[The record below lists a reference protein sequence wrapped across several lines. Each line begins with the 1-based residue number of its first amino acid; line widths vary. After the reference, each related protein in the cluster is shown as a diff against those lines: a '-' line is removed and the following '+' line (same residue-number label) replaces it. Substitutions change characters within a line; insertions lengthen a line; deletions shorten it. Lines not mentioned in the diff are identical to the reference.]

1 MNETDEEIAAIV
13 RTARSF
19 VETRLRPR
27 ENAIDRAD
35 LIPENVIAALRSEAL
50 KLGLFAFNMPESL
63 GGLGLGPRAVAA
75 VEEVMGLTSMPLAEA
90 FGHLPMS
97 LVHVADHQRDWLLDP
112 LMRAEKTVAYAL
124 TEPGGGTD
132 LSSIRTRAVREGDAW
147 RLNGSKTFISHC
159 TTADYIIVLA
169 ATDTDA
175 RLSQRLTAFVV
186 PADAPGLTLDA
197 PFRKLGWHGYPIA
210 GFSLQDVLVSNANVL
225 GEPGQGLAVM
235 MSTINTDRR
244 WSANRANGMAMRL
257 MELVVPHVKDRV
269 VGGTPLADKQA
280 IQIMLADCD
289 VDLETSRLLALRAA
303 EAAADGADVAVWSS
317 RAKLYATEA
326 LTRIAD
332 RVLQIFGGAGFMADL
347 PVERIYRDARG
358 LRIGEGTSEI
368 QRLTIARALLA

>member
-1 MNETDEEIAAIV
+1 MNETEEEIAAIV

-19 VETRLRPR
+19 VENRLRPH
-27 ENAIDRAD
+27 ENAVDRAD
-35 LIPENVIAALRSEAL
+35 HMDEALIAELRTEAL
-50 KLGLFAFNMPESL
+50 KLGLFAFNMPEQV
-63 GGLGLGPRAVAA
+63 GGLGLGSRAVAA

-97 LVHVADHQRDWLLDP
+97 LIHVADAQRDWLLEP
-112 LMRAEKTVAYAL
+112 VMRAEKTLAYAL
-124 TEPGGGTD
+124 TEPGGGSD
-132 LSSIRTRAVREGDAW
+132 LSSIRTRAVRDGDGW
-147 RLNGSKTFISHC
+147 VLNGSKTFISHC

-169 ATDTDA
+169 ATDPEA
-175 RLSQRLTAFVV
+175 RLSRRLTAFVV
-186 PADAPGLTLDA
+186 PSDAPGLTLDA

-210 GFSLQDVLVSNANVL
+210 GFSLGDVRVPDANVL
-225 GEPGQGLAVM
+225 GEPGRGLEVM
-235 MSTINTDRR
+235 MSTVNTDRR
-244 WSANRANGMAMRL
+244 WSANRANGMAARL
-257 MELVVPHVKDRV
+257 MELVLPHVKDRQ
-269 VGGTPLADKQA
+269 VGGAALATKQA
-280 IQIMLADCD
+280 IQMMLADCD

-303 EAAADGADVAVWSS
+303 DAADGPDVAVWSS

-358 LRIGEGTSEI
+358 LRIGEGTSEV

>member
-1 MNETDEEIAAIV
+1 
-13 RTARSF
+13 
-19 VETRLRPR
+19 
-27 ENAIDRAD
+27 
-35 LIPENVIAALRSEAL
+35 
-50 KLGLFAFNMPESL
+50 
-63 GGLGLGPRAVAA
+63 
-75 VEEVMGLTSMPLAEA
+75 MGLTSMPLAEA

-97 LVHVADHQRDWLLDP
+97 LIHVADHQRDWLLDP
-112 LMRAEKTVAYAL
+112 VMRAEKTLAYAL
-124 TEPGGGTD
+124 TEPGGGSD
-132 LSSIRTRAVREGDAW
+132 LSSIRTRGVRDGDGW

-159 TTADYIIVLA
+159 TTADFIIVLA
-169 ATDTDA
+169 ATDAEA
-175 RLSQRLTAFVV
+175 RLSRRLTAFVV
-186 PADAPGLTLDA
+186 PADAPGLTLDT

-210 GFSLQDVLVSNANVL
+210 GFSLQDVTVPDANVL

-257 MELVVPHVKDRV
+257 MELVLPHVKERT
-269 VGGTPLADKQA
+269 VGGAALADKQA
-280 IQIMLADCD
+280 IQMMLADCD

-303 EAAADGADVAVWSS
+303 EAAGAGGTDVAVWSS